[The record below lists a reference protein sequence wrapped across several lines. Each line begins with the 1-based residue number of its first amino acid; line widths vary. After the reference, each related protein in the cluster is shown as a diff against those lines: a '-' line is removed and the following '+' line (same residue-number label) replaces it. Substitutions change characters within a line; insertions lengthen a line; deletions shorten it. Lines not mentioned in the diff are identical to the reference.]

1 VRIPCFLTMTQTK
14 PGILLIFDLD
24 GTLYRTDSSFLRTMR
39 RVYEECS
46 LPYPGDGAILGMVG
60 ETFDVFLTWLIAQG
74 FPDDH
79 DALSALI
86 GRYELD
92 AIREHGVLFDGVAET
107 LRALL
112 ARGCVITLCT
122 NGDSRYATTVLDA
135 CGIRSLFA
143 RLQTLDDGRTKTSM
157 IAELLAAYPRLRP
170 IVVGDRRHDLEAA
183 RANGCFMVG
192 AAYGYARDGELDSAD
207 VIIRSFPELLDVV
220 ASRYRGSKPASG

>member
-1 VRIPCFLTMTQTK
+1 
-14 PGILLIFDLD
+14 LIFDLD

-39 RVYEECS
+39 RVYEESS

-60 ETFDVFLTWLIAQG
+60 ETFDVFLSWLIAQG

-92 AIREHGVLFDGVAET
+92 AIREHGVLFDGVADA
-107 LRALL
+107 LRSLV

-122 NGDSRYATTVLDA
+122 NGDLRYATTVLDA

-143 RLQTLDDGRTKTSM
+143 RLQTLDEGRTKTSM

-183 RANGCFMVG
+183 RANGCLMVG

-207 VIIRSFPELLDVV
+207 IMIQSFPELLDVV
-220 ASRYRGSKPASG
+220 ARSLRSEPASG

>member
-1 VRIPCFLTMTQTK
+1 MSTQTE

-39 RVYEECS
+39 RVYEEFS
-46 LPYPGDGAILGMVG
+46 LPYPGDAPILGMVG
-60 ETFDVFLTWLIAQG
+60 ETFDAFLTWLIAQD
-74 FPDDH
+74 FPDDR

-107 LRALL
+107 LRSLA

-122 NGDSRYATTVLDA
+122 NGDFRYATTVLDA

-143 RLQTLDDGRTKTSM
+143 RLQTLDEGRTKTSM
-157 IAELLAAYPRLRP
+157 IGELLAAYPRLHP

-183 RANGCFMVG
+183 RANGCLMVG

-207 VIIRSFPELLDVV
+207 IIIRSFPELLDVV
-220 ASRYRGSKPASG
+220 AARCRRSKPASG

>member
-1 VRIPCFLTMTQTK
+1 MMTQTE
-14 PGILLIFDLD
+14 PRILLIFDLD

-39 RVYEECS
+39 RVYEEFS

-60 ETFDVFLTWLIAQG
+60 ETFDVFLTWLITQG
-74 FPDDH
+74 LPDDH
-79 DALSALI
+79 DALSARI
-86 GRYELD
+86 GWYELD

-107 LRALL
+107 LRSLL
-112 ARGCVITLCT
+112 ARSCVITLCT

-143 RLQTLDDGRTKTSM
+143 RLQTLDEGRTKTSM

-207 VIIRSFPELLDVV
+207 IIIRSFPELLDVV
-220 ASRYRGSKPASG
+220 ASLYRGSKPVSG